1 MGYLHINNLSKDGRI
16 LQLFKRVYAC
26 EKVHGTSAHVRF
38 AGGKIYFFSG
48 GEKHETFV
56 NIFNAADLQK
66 GFEWAFPEPP
76 TKVVVYGE
84 AYGGKMQG
92 MSGTYG
98 TRARF
103 IAFDMAI
110 NDRWLQV
117 EHAKH
122 LAESLGLEFVAFNLV
137 ECTQE
142 ALDHE
147 RDIPSRIGVLN
158 AQRDGVVDY
167 VPKPAEGVVIRPTI
181 ELDYRP
187 GDRIIAKH
195 KRSDFS
201 ERKSKS
207 DTNLNPDKAL
217 ELATAEAVAEEFVT
231 EMRLSHVVDH
241 LKGDLGREL
250 TFADIPEVIDAMM
263 EDVLREGA
271 GEVENTKPNRKA
283 IGNATAKMLKMRT
296 P

>member
-1 MGYLHINNLSKDGRI
+1 MGYLHIDNLSRDPSI
-16 LQLFKRVYAC
+16 LRFFRQVYAL
-26 EKVHGTSAHVRF
+26 EKVHGTSAHLRF
-38 AGGKIYFFSG
+38 ESDTIHFFSG
-48 GEKHETFV
+48 GEKRETFV
-56 NIFNAADLQK
+56 SIFDQADL
-66 GFEWAFPEPP
+66 GRRFAEIFHTPP

-98 TRARF
+98 TKARF
-103 IAFDMAI
+103 IAFDVAI
-110 NDRWLQV
+110 NDKWLQV
-117 EHAKH
+117 EHAKR
-122 LAESLGLEFVAFNLV
+122 LTESLGLEFVPFNLV
-137 ECTQE
+137 DCTPE
-142 ALDHE
+142 ALNAE
-147 RDIPSRIGVLN
+147 RDIPSRIGVIN
-158 AQRDGVVDY
+158 AQRDGVTDY
-167 VPKPAEGVVIRPTI
+167 VPKPAEGIVVRPVI
-181 ELDYRP
+181 ELDYP
-187 GDRIIAKH
+187 NGSRIIAKH

-201 ERKSKS
+201 ERKSKA

-217 ELATAEAVAEEFVT
+217 ALANAEAVAAEFVT
-231 EMRLSHVVDH
+231 EMRLSHVVDK
-241 LKGDLGREL
+241 LKGTVGREL

>member
-1 MGYLHINNLSKDGRI
+1 L
-16 LQLFKRVYAC
+16 
-26 EKVHGTSAHVRF
+26 RF
-38 AGGKIYFFSG
+38 ESDTIHFFSG
-48 GEKHETFV
+48 GEKRETFV
-56 NIFNAADLQK
+56 SIFDQADL
-66 GFEWAFPEPP
+66 GRRFAEIFHTPP

-98 TRARF
+98 TKARF
-103 IAFDMAI
+103 IAFDVAI
-110 NDRWLQV
+110 NDKWLQV
-117 EHAKH
+117 EHAKR
-122 LAESLGLEFVAFNLV
+122 LTESLGLEFVPFNLV
-137 ECTQE
+137 DCTPE
-142 ALDHE
+142 ALNAE
-147 RDIPSRIGVLN
+147 RDIPSRIGVIN
-158 AQRDGVVDY
+158 AQRDGVTDY
-167 VPKPAEGVVIRPTI
+167 VPKPAEGIVVRPVI
-181 ELDYRP
+181 ELDYP
-187 GDRIIAKH
+187 NGSRIIAKH

-201 ERKSKS
+201 ERKSKA

-217 ELATAEAVAEEFVT
+217 ALANAEAVAAEFVT
-231 EMRLSHVVDH
+231 EMRLSHVVDK
-241 LKGDLGREL
+241 LKGTVGREL